1 MAVSFLATGTVVGH
15 YRLGPCIGRGGM
27 GEIYQAE
34 DLVLGR
40 RVALKILSPEL
51 FDRAESVRRFVQEA
65 RSASALNH
73 PHILTVYEIGQKE
86 IDGLTI
92 HFMATELVEGTTL
105 REEIYLRRTPLRRLI
120 GFLIQTA
127 EALAKARTVAE
138 PESDSVTMTREG
150 NLLGTVGY
158 MSPEQVEQK
167 SVDHRSD
174 IFSFGCIVYEAATR
188 SRAFEGDSN
197 VDILYKILRE
207 SPPPI
212 VGSSDD
218 VPFELQQLIER
229 CLEKRPQ
236 DRYHSMGDVALDLR
250 SIERRLAGEPA
261 VRSEKTRARRTA
273 IAIGVA
279 VLILA
284 AIVAVAVFSIRQP
297 KTERTATMRALVRWP
312 SNEY

>member
-1 MAVSFLATGTVVGH
+1 
-15 YRLGPCIGRGGM
+15 M

-127 EALAKARTVAE
+127 EALAKAHASGLVHRDLKPENVMVSADGYAKVIDFGIAKLAEPRTVAE

-212 VGSSDD
+212 VG
-218 VPFELQQLIER
+218 
-229 CLEKRPQ
+229 
-236 DRYHSMGDVALDLR
+236 
-250 SIERRLAGEPA
+250 
-261 VRSEKTRARRTA
+261 
-273 IAIGVA
+273 
-279 VLILA
+279 
-284 AIVAVAVFSIRQP
+284 
-297 KTERTATMRALVRWP
+297 
-312 SNEY
+312 

>member
-127 EALAKARTVAE
+127 EALAKAHASGLVHRDLKPENVMVSADGYAKVIDFGIAKLAEPRTVAE

-236 DRYHSMGDVALDLR
+236 DRYHSM
-250 SIERRLAGEPA
+250 
-261 VRSEKTRARRTA
+261 
-273 IAIGVA
+273 
-279 VLILA
+279 
-284 AIVAVAVFSIRQP
+284 
-297 KTERTATMRALVRWP
+297 
-312 SNEY
+312 